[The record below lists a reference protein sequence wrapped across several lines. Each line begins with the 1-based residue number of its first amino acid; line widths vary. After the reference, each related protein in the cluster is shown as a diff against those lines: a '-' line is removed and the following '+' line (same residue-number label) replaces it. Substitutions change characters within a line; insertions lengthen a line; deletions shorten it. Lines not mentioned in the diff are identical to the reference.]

1 MGVVD
6 FSDRRTFLGGSDS
19 AAVMGLGAYGRTA
32 YKVWLSKTS
41 EQPEELDLK
50 QRKFLERRKRFEPQ
64 IVAMLREEFDAEIVA
79 VNQRYQDPEH
89 SFLAAELDFEWRDA
103 EGEIQ
108 NGEIK
113 TVHPMAFGEQHGWG
127 EPGSDEIPIQYV
139 AQVMHGMS
147 VKRRNLCVVAALIGI
162 DDMVFY
168 RVPRDDDM
176 IATMRA
182 KCIQFWN
189 DHIVPRVPPA
199 PQDWL
204 DMMAMFAKTNGRPVE
219 CSEEIAKKLTQ
230 LQAIRDSL
238 KAMENE
244 KETLEFEIAD
254 FVRTSWGLP
263 DPSTPPQL
271 IDNAE
276 LRMNGK
282 AICTWKKQRGSH
294 LDQRGLREA
303 HPDITAA
310 FTKEHWFRPFRFK
323 KS

>member
-1 MGVVD
+1 M
-6 FSDRRTFLGGSDS
+6 SIDRAEFIGGSDV
-19 AAVMGLGAYGRTA
+19 AAIMGLGAYGRTG
-32 YKVWLSKTS
+32 YTVWLEKTRQMT
-41 EQPEELDLK
+41 EQMDANK
-50 QRKFLERRKRFEPQ
+50 KRFLERRKRWEAP
-64 IVAMLREEFDAEIVA
+64 IVAMLKEEFGGEITA
-79 VNQRYQDPEH
+79 VNQRYSDAEH
-89 SFLAAELDFEWRDA
+89 PYLSCEIDFEWRDSD
-103 EGEIQ
+103 GVIQ

-113 TVHPMAFGEQHGWG
+113 TVHVMAFGENHGWG
-127 EPGSDEIPIQYV
+127 EEGSDEIPLQYA
-139 AQVMHGMS
+139 AQSMWGLGLTSRQV
-147 VKRRNLCVVAALIGI
+147 CVVAALIGI

-182 KCIQFWN
+182 KCIQFWTE
-189 DHIVPRVPPA
+189 HVVPRVPPA
-199 PQDWL
+199 PQDWT

-244 KETLEFEIAD
+244 KDTLEFDIAD

-263 DPSTPPQL
+263 DPNMPPQL